1 MHVEPASGYKPPAVP
16 DTAKGLGKADTL
28 APDAARVADSTSPS
42 VQAEAAV
49 YVRLAAKV
57 PEIDQDAVAEA
68 RRLLES
74 GELATPESIRRAA
87 ERILRDGI

>member
-16 DTAKGLGKADTL
+16 DTTKGMGKADPL
-28 APDAARVADSTSPS
+28 APDAARVADSTPPS

-49 YVRLAAKV
+49 YVRLAANV
-57 PEIDQDAVAEA
+57 PEINQDAVAEA

-74 GELATPESIRRAA
+74 GELATAESIRRAA

>member
-1 MHVEPASGYKPPAVP
+1 
-16 DTAKGLGKADTL
+16 
-28 APDAARVADSTSPS
+28 

-74 GELATPESIRRAA
+74 GELAVLESIRRAA